1 MGKSIF
7 LDQMTPKERIN
18 ALHEG
23 KPYDRIPCILM
34 LSGHA
39 GKIVGIDQ
47 WESYFSGQKTAQ
59 TQIEAY
65 RIFGVEVVGSGPWL
79 HGIAEALGS
88 TVIYPK
94 EENSPYISEHVLR
107 DVADL
112 NRLQIPNPRQA
123 GKLPVH
129 LEALE
134 ILSERLGKEVP
145 VSTGIAGPFTT
156 AANLRGTEAFLRDL
170 YYSPELAHKILRIAL
185 DSTIAYVEEAGKLGV
200 WFSIA
205 DPTASGSLIS
215 SKQFQEFAFP
225 YLKELIEVIK
235 RVSGNA
241 PTLHI
246 CGNTK
251 KIWQAMVDAGAGTLS
266 LDDKMDL
273 AEAKIEVGDRVIL
286 SGSVKPTQSMYL
298 GTPEDVVKDAKECL
312 RKAYDSPKGYLL
324 GLGCGLPMGT
334 PLENIQAL
342 FWVAKKYGRY
352 PLNPEVFS

>member
-1 MGKSIF
+1 MGKSVHS
-7 LDQMTPKERIN
+7 DEMTPKERID
-18 ALHEG
+18 ALNEG
-23 KPYDRIPCILM
+23 KPYDRIPCVLM
-34 LSGHA
+34 LSNHA
-39 GKIVGIDQ
+39 GKIVGIDH
-47 WESYFSGQKTAQ
+47 WETYFSGEKTAQ

-65 RIFGVEVVGSGPWL
+65 RIFGVELVGGGPWP

-88 TVIYPK
+88 TVFYPK
-94 EENSPYISEHVLR
+94 EENSPYITEHVVS
-107 DVADL
+107 DISDL
-112 NRLQIPNPRQA
+112 NRLPIPNPRQA

-129 LEALE
+129 
-134 ILSERLGKEVP
+134 
-145 VSTGIAGPFTT
+145 
-156 AANLRGTEAFLRDL
+156 
-170 YYSPELAHKILRIAL
+170 
-185 DSTIAYVEEAGKLGV
+185 VEEAGKLGV

-225 YLKELIEVIK
+225 YLKELSEVIK

-246 CGNTK
+246 CGSTK
-251 KIWQAMVDAGAGTLS
+251 KIWQAMADAGAGTLS

-273 AEAKIEVGDRVIL
+273 AEAKREVGDRVIL
-286 SGSVKPTQSMYL
+286 SGNVRPTESMYL
-298 GTPEDVVKDAKECL
+298 GNPVDVVNDAKECL
-312 RKAYDSPKGYLL
+312 RKAYDNPKGYLL

-352 PLNPEVFS
+352 PLNPEAFS